1 MQNICEHSRLKWQA
15 LFSDKAIAEHDASP
29 ATKVVKG
36 RADIQLLEAILATP
50 LETIPAELNI
60 TTAKCLSL

>member
-29 ATKVVKG
+29 ATKVVTG
-36 RADIQLLEAILATP
+36 VINPDWVSAPYEINIQPPNSIHIGP
-50 LETIPAELNI
+50 PPI
-60 TTAKCLSL
+60 SL